1 MWFLLVAFFSMASLS
16 LAQSSSEITWSLPI
30 QISHD
35 SVTSTLPKIAVSGDT
50 IHLIWFGFDTLGTIE
65 QDGIQYS
72 RSVDSGASFSM
83 PQTLFPF
90 EFLFSDA
97 KIALSQEHFYVV
109 ASGVIDTFSGTF
121 LLLSSDAGITWHP
134 PIYLQSL
141 SSPLLI
147 AAKDSMVFVHT
158 FNFMT
163 NSYTMLRSVD
173 YGTTWNIMTNSMP
186 KLDDM
191 LYSRGA
197 LHGVGRL
204 ASRINEEIGY
214 YYSPN
219 DGISWATLD
228 YLSAEDVTRSINGK
242 IATNERGHLFVV
254 WSDTGTV
261 VTRSSRN
268 NGGSWTPPIVISSD
282 IGTVITSVSASKEF
296 VAVAW
301 DKDVSGLGGI
311 GLRSSNDY
319 AQTYFPINTPTAG
332 STAREPNVVFSGNR
346 LHVVWQEVINGDV
359 EIFYRQGSVEDNP
372 DLVSRPPRTFL
383 LRQNFPNPF
392 NGTTRIEYNLPVDE
406 AGNIIPHDVTL
417 ELYNILGQKVKT
429 VFRETQSSGRYIY
442 YLEAVDLPTGMYL
455 YRIST
460 PLLSETKKL
469 IIVR

>member
-1 MWFLLVAFFSMASLS
+1 MWFLLVASFLVASLS
-16 LAQSSSEITWSLPI
+16 LSQAPSDITWSFPI

-50 IHLIWFGFDTLGTIE
+50 IHVVWFGFDTLGTIE

-72 RSVDSGASFSM
+72 RSTDSGVSFSL
-83 PQTLFPF
+83 PQTLLPF

-97 KIALSQEHFYVV
+97 KIALSQEHLYIV
-109 ASGVIDTFSGTF
+109 ASGIIDTFSGTF
-121 LLLSSDAGITWHP
+121 LLLSTDAGATWQS

-141 SSPLLI
+141 SHPLLMT
-147 AAKDSMVFVHT
+147 AQDSLVFVHT
-158 FNFMT
+158 FNFLT
-163 NSYTMLRSVD
+163 NSYCMLRSAD
-173 YGTTWNIMTNSMP
+173 YGLTWNTRTNAMP

-191 LYSRGA
+191 VYSRKA
-197 LHGVGRL
+197 LHGVGRS

-219 DGISWATLD
+219 DGINWATLD
-228 YLSAEDVTRSINGK
+228 FLSAEDVTRSNNGR
-242 IATNERGHLFVV
+242 IAANERGHLFVV

-268 NGGSWTPPIVISSD
+268 NGGSWTPSIVLSSD

-296 VAVAW
+296 VAAAW

-311 GLRSSNDY
+311 NLRSSNDY
-319 AQTYFPINTPTAG
+319 AQTYFPINTPVTG

-346 LHVVWQEVINGDV
+346 LHVVWQEEINGNV
-359 EIFYRQGSVEDNP
+359 EIFYRQGLVEDNP
-372 DLVSRPPRTFL
+372 DLVSRPPKAFL

-406 AGNIIPHDVTL
+406 AGNVIPHDVTL
-417 ELYNILGQKVKT
+417 ELYNILGQRVKT
-429 VFRETQSSGRYIY
+429 VFRQTQPSGRYVY
-442 YLEAVDLPTGMYL
+442 YLEAADLPTGMYL
-455 YRIST
+455 YRIFT
-460 PLLSETKKL
+460 PQISETKKL